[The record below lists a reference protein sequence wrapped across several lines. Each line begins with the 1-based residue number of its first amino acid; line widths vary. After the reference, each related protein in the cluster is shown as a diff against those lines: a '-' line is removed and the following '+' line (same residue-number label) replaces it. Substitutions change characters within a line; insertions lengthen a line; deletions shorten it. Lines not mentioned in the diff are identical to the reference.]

1 MTMQPYDATCEPS
14 LRSWVESANSPA
26 TDFPV
31 QNLPF
36 GVFRRKSNAQVRRSA
51 DERGGLSDAQAHIGV
66 AIGDE
71 ILDLH
76 GLAGEGLLDGL
87 GALTAEAC
95 RGKTL
100 NGLMA
105 LGLPHAAAL
114 RVRLSELLREEP
126 LRDTTAEREVLKRH
140 LVAQRDAEM
149 LLPAAIGDYTDF
161 YSSIEHATR
170 IGSML
175 RPDRPLLPNYKH
187 IPIGYHGRASSIVVS
202 GSAIRRP
209 HGQLLAGEMPIF
221 APTQRM
227 DYEAELGLFIGMGNA
242 LGSPVAIDEAPQH
255 MFGCCLS
262 NDWSARDIQAWEYQP
277 LGPFLSKS
285 YATSLSPWVVTMDA
299 LAPFRT
305 RARRRAVDDP
315 PVLPYLFGEE
325 DEQSGAFDIQI
336 EVRLSTAAMRANAL
350 PPALLSQSSV
360 RTLYWTLA
368 QLLTHHASNGCNLRP
383 GDLLATGTV
392 SGERDSA
399 RGCLM
404 ELTRRGETPVQ
415 LPGGEQRAYLL
426 DGDEVTMTAY
436 CAKEGARRIGF
447 GECRGV
453 VAG

>member
-1 MTMQPYDATCEPS
+1 MTMQRHDTTCEAT
-14 LRSWVESANSPA
+14 LRSWVESANEAA

-51 DERGGLSDAQAHIGV
+51 DERGVISDAQAHIGV
-66 AIGDE
+66 AIGEE
-71 ILDLH
+71 IVDLH
-76 GLAGEGLLDGL
+76 GLAGDGLLAGL

-105 LGLPHAAAL
+105 LGRPHAAAL
-114 RVRLSELLREEP
+114 RARLSELLRDNP
-126 LRDTTAEREVLKRH
+126 LRVISAERQIVTRH
-140 LVAQRDAEM
+140 LVAQRDVEM

-187 IPIGYHGRASSIVVS
+187 IPIGYHGRASSIVAS
-202 GSAIRRP
+202 GTAIRRP
-209 HGQLLAGEMPIF
+209 HGQLLAGELPIF
-221 APTQRM
+221 AATERM

-242 LGSPVAIDEAPQH
+242 LGSPVAMDEAPQH

-285 YATSLSPWVVTMDA
+285 FATSVSPWVVTMDA

-305 RARRRAVDDP
+305 RSRRRAVDDP
-315 PVLPYLFGEE
+315 TVLSYLSGDE
-325 DEQSGAFDIQI
+325 DEQTGGFDIQI
-336 EVRLSTAAMRANAL
+336 EVRLSTAAMRAADL
-350 PPALLSQSSV
+350 PPALLSRSSV
-360 RTLYWTLA
+360 RHLYWTLA
-368 QLLTHHASNGCNLRP
+368 QLLTHHVSNGCNLRP

-415 LPGGEQRAYLL
+415 LPGGEQRTYLE
-426 DGDEVTMTAY
+426 DGDEVIMSGY
-436 CAKEGARRIGF
+436 CVKEGARRIGF

-453 VAG
+453 VVG